1 MWTGKTEMRV
11 LHGKRSR
18 KKVVR
23 KGNQSMYSEINE
35 KMHKAYQGIMRLQK
49 IDSMLERLEEDR
61 RLLSRK
67 ESELKEVLDKEQY
80 DVTKLEGKSLASVF
94 YSILGSLEE
103 HIKEERKEALAAKL
117 KYDQT
122 IKDMEDVKS
131 EIAGLSA
138 ESEDYVNCQND
149 YDRLYDQKK
158 QSMIRDAG
166 ETGQKVMDLS
176 EKLSF
181 SEANLAEIQ
190 EAISV
195 GNGALEYLKNAH
207 DCLGS
212 AAGWGTWDIF
222 GGGII
227 SDLAKH
233 SYIDDAKIHIEQTQ
247 RLLRRFKTEL
257 TDIHIDS
264 DIKIE
269 TDGFARFADF
279 FFDGL
284 IADWF
289 MQTKIQNSSESV
301 YHVKC
306 QVQDIMDKLTAM
318 EAEEKNKLDTYQA
331 AIDTIVIGG

>member
-1 MWTGKTEMRV
+1 
-11 LHGKRSR
+11 
-18 KKVVR
+18 
-23 KGNQSMYSEINE
+23 
-35 KMHKAYQGIMRLQK
+35 MRLQK
-49 IDSMLERLEEDR
+49 IDSMLKRLEEEQKG
-61 RLLSRK
+61 LSRK
-67 ESELKEVLDKEQY
+67 EAELKEILDKEQY
-80 DVTKLEGKSLASVF
+80 DVAKLEGKSLASVF
-94 YSILGSLEE
+94 YSILGSLDE

-122 IKDMEDVKS
+122 VKDLEDVKS
-131 EIAGLSA
+131 EIESLSA
-138 ESEDYVNCQND
+138 ESEDYANCQND
-149 YDRLYDQKK
+149 YDRLYDQKL

-166 ETGQKVMDLS
+166 ETGQKVMNLS

-181 SEANLAEIQ
+181 SKANLAEIQ

-195 GNGALEYLKNAH
+195 GNGALEYLENAI

-247 RLLRRFKTEL
+247 MLLRRFKTEL
-257 TDIHIDS
+257 IDIRIDS
-264 DIKIE
+264 DITIE
-269 TDGFARFADF
+269 TDDFARFADF

-289 MQTKIQNSSESV
+289 MQSRIQNSSESV
-301 YHVKC
+301 YNVKC
-306 QVQDIMDKLTAM
+306 QVQDIMDKLAAM

-331 AIDTIVIGG
+331 AIDTLIVGEEIQTLKLCD